1 MIKAAIIDDEIKSV
15 LLLKKLL
22 IDHCPEIEVIIEST
36 NIGTGCT
43 MIQDKKPQLVFL
55 DVEMPDGNGF
65 DLLQQFDSDFFHVIF
80 VTAHSNYAV
89 KAFKFSAIDYIVKPI
104 DVDDLLHAVGKAADI
119 IKKEI
124 AAGKH
129 QSSFLNIRTRQGPVY
144 IKPEDIVRIQAENS
158 YSRIF
163 TRDGQNY
170 MLSYHLG
177 SIEDSLDKNIF
188 LRIHKS
194 DVINIG
200 HLKSFH
206 SAGDLFVEMTDGSIV
221 KVSRRCKK
229 RLEERINVK

>member
-1 MIKAAIIDDEIKSV
+1 
-15 LLLKKLL
+15 
-22 IDHCPEIEVIIEST
+22 
-36 NIGTGCT
+36 
-43 MIQDKKPQLVFL
+43 
-55 DVEMPDGNGF
+55 
-65 DLLQQFDSDFFHVIF
+65 
-80 VTAHSNYAV
+80 
-89 KAFKFSAIDYIVKPI
+89 VKPI
-104 DVDDLLHAVGKAADI
+104 DVDDLLHAVEKAVEI

-124 AAGKH
+124 AAGK
-129 QSSFLNIRTRQGPVY
+129 QQLSFLNIRTKQGPVY
-144 IKPEDIVRIQAENS
+144 IKPEDIIRIQAESS

-163 TRDGQNY
+163 INDGQNY

-194 DVINIG
+194 DVINIS

-229 RLEERINVK
+229 RLEERINVKPQNIKSKM